1 MSSTDSN
8 KGSTFN
14 SAAVNNINSDNIGQ
28 PTSASIIASM
38 SKISGCDIKSASLV
52 VDGFWDY
59 IENRNEHWRKDT
71 NTLTIPN
78 FGTFTIK
85 PFYNG
90 KIKKK
95 KIGIIKFIGSEFIY
109 RNKKGQWNKP
119 QIQKLQ
125 ISFSLSP
132 KVELN
137 KDRKGFGAMRSESHS
152 KWTAHWKGKGLTH
165 LSVKRKICVYIH
177 EKFNVPLIDVNTLLT
192 CLFEVT
198 LSSIS
203 SQKRAIFV
211 RRGTFTFNKKVSFRP
226 YKQFTKRL
234 FNN

>member
-1 MSSTDSN
+1 MSSTGSN
-8 KGSTFN
+8 KESTFN

-132 KVELN
+132 KVDLN

-152 KWTAHWKGKGLTH
+152 KWTNQNLIVMSELVDYNGLYKD
-165 LSVKRKICVYIH
+165 LPSYQIRMDSVQSLMQT
-177 EKFNVPLIDVNTLLT
+177 NL
-192 CLFEVT
+192 CL
-198 LSSIS
+198 
-203 SQKRAIFV
+203 
-211 RRGTFTFNKKVSFRP
+211 
-226 YKQFTKRL
+226 
-234 FNN
+234 

>member
-1 MSSTDSN
+1 MSSTGSN
-8 KGSTFN
+8 KESTFN
-14 SAAVNNINSDNIGQ
+14 SAAVNNINPDNIGQ

-132 KVELN
+132 KVDLN

-165 LSVKRKICVYIH
+165 LSVKTRICVYIH

-226 YKQFTKRL
+226 YKQFTERL

>member
-1 MSSTDSN
+1 MSSTGSN
-8 KGSTFN
+8 KESTFN
-14 SAAVNNINSDNIGQ
+14 SAAVNNINPDNIGQ

-38 SKISGCDIKSASLV
+38 SNISGCDIKSASLV

-125 ISFSLSP
+125 ISFSLKTE
-132 KVELN
+132 KVLEPCVQNLIPN
-137 KDRKGFGAMRSESHS
+137 GRR
-152 KWTAHWKGKGLTH
+152 TGK
-165 LSVKRKICVYIH
+165 
-177 EKFNVPLIDVNTLLT
+177 
-192 CLFEVT
+192 
-198 LSSIS
+198 
-203 SQKRAIFV
+203 A
-211 RRGTFTFNKKVSFRP
+211 KVSHIYRLKEKYVFI
-226 YKQFTKRL
+226 YTKNL
-234 FNN
+234 MFH